1 MNIKILLFGGLF
13 LALPCM
19 ASAKSG
25 FVDHKYS
32 VACETHDETECTV
45 KSNKTI
51 KSVRVE
57 FLSRKDHSRSGFI
70 KKEFEG
76 CPKEVS
82 IDLAVPPEVS
92 AHPEAKFFIQ
102 TCGGGS
108 GVKVIGL

>member
-1 MNIKILLFGGLF
+1 MNLRILLFGGLL
-13 LALPCM
+13 LALPCI

-25 FVDHKYS
+25 YVDHDYS
-32 VACETHDETECTV
+32 VECETHDETECTV

-57 FLSRKDHSRSGFI
+57 FLSHKAHSQSGFV

-76 CPKEVS
+76 CPTEVS
-82 IDLAVPPEVS
+82 IDFDASPK
-92 AHPEAKFFIQ
+92 AKFFIQ
-102 TCGGGS
+102 TCDGSS